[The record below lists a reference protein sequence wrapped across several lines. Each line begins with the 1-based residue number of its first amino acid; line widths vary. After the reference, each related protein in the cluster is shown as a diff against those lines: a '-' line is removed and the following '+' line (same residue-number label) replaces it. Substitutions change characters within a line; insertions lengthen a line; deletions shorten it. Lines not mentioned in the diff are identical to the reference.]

1 MSTVT
6 RPGYAIAYLNDVD
19 VNDEI
24 VEYLRRIGP
33 TLEPF
38 EGRFLVHGGELTVAE
53 GTMTGDVVIIAFPSH
68 QAARD
73 WYESDAYRE
82 ILPLRTRNSIGLVA
96 LVEGV
101 TEDYESADKVAEL
114 GAA

>member
-1 MSTVT
+1 MSVT

-24 VEYLRRIGP
+24 VEYLRRIGA

-38 EGRFLVHGGELTVAE
+38 GGRFLVHGGELTIAE
-53 GTMTGDVVIIAFPSH
+53 GTMTGEVIIVAFPSH

-73 WYESDAYRE
+73 WYRSDAYQE
-82 ILPLRTRNSIGLVA
+82 ILPLRTRNSTGLAA

-101 TEDYESADKVAEL
+101 PEGYDPADKIAEL